1 MTANANCPVPSN
13 INPLSPTGF
22 RLSISK
28 LPDLTYFCQE
38 VNLPE
43 IQLPSIAMPT
53 PLSTVGVPG
62 EIIQYGDLT
71 VQFLVDE
78 NLANYKGIFNW
89 ITGLG
94 FPENYL
100 QYQDL
105 VGQDATV
112 GSSRYAGMV
121 NNYSDG
127 VLEILS
133 SQNTAS
139 QTVLFRDLHP
149 VAISSLPFSA
159 NLNDVN
165 YLIGTA
171 TFRYNYYNFV
181 DPDSTTSA
189 AGAAN

>member
-43 IQLPSIAMPT
+43 IELPSIPLPT
-53 PLSTVGVPG
+53 PLSTIGVPG
-62 EIIQYGDLT
+62 DMIRFGDLT
-71 VQFLVDE
+71 IQFLVDE
-78 NLANYKGIFNW
+78 NLANYKGIFDW
-89 ITGLG
+89 IIALG

-100 QYQDL
+100 QHQAL
-105 VGQDATV
+105 AGQDTTV
-112 GSSRYAGMV
+112 GSSRYGGMV

-127 VLEILS
+127 VLEILT

-139 QTVLFRDLHP
+139 KTILFRDLHP
-149 VAISSLPFSA
+149 VSISSLPFSA
-159 NLNDVN
+159 NLTDVN

-181 DPDSTTSA
+181 DPASTTSA